1 MIMNDS
7 RELFELTD
15 DVVASE
21 FEEDEIVR
29 TQFKAGEDIFAAPNE
44 GLTRRIEGQSV
55 PIIRFTRGLK
65 TYWMPRSS
73 FESVAKSKVNGRTST
88 PFAR

>member
-7 RELFELTD
+7 RELCELTD

-21 FEEDEIVR
+21 FEEGEIVR
-29 TQFKAGEDIFAAPNE
+29 TQFRAGDDIFAALNE
-44 GLTRRIEGQSV
+44 GLTRRVDGKSV
-55 PIIRFTRGLK
+55 PIVRFTSGLK

-73 FESVAKSKVNGRTST
+73 FDSVAKRKVNDRTST
-88 PFAR
+88 PFAK